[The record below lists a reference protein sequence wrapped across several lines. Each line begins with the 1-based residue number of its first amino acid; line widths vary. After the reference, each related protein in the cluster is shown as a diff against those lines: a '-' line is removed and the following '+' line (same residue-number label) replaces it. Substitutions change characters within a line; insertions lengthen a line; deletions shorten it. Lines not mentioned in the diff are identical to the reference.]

1 MILYIAIYKRLSGRD
16 PGDFHRYQL
25 RTWHSLYQKAGI
37 SLFLPRITGI
47 PDLFSSRLFSFSVAR
62 SPFHDLYAHVLA
74 LRVILAFKLRVLHP
88 VLSLSLSLSLSLKR
102 SLCISHLRRKNKER
116 WRTEQLLRL
125 RICLPWKSNTLSH
138 SIFFSVTFALV
149 SSSLLL
155 CFSLAFV
162 LSFVRSLSHSHRF
175 SSSPLK

>member
-88 VLSLSLSLSLSLKR
+88 VLSLS
-102 SLCISHLRRKNKER
+102 
-116 WRTEQLLRL
+116 
-125 RICLPWKSNTLSH
+125 
-138 SIFFSVTFALV
+138 FSQTFAMHLP
-149 SSSLLL
+149 SQTKKQRA
-155 CFSLAFV
+155 LAYRATFTITNMFTV
-162 LSFVRSLSHSHRF
+162 E
-175 SSSPLK
+175 K

>member
-25 RTWHSLYQKAGI
+25 RTRHSLHQKAGI

-88 VLSLSLSLSLSLKR
+88 VLSLSLSLSNVRYASFISHEKTESAGVPSNFYDYEYVYRGKVTLCRAASFSRLLSR
-102 SLCISHLRRKNKER
+102 SLFHPSRCVFLSCSFSRSFARSHILIGFHLR
-116 WRTEQLLRL
+116 
-125 RICLPWKSNTLSH
+125 
-138 SIFFSVTFALV
+138 F
-149 SSSLLL
+149 
-155 CFSLAFV
+155 
-162 LSFVRSLSHSHRF
+162 
-175 SSSPLK
+175 

>member
-88 VLSLSLSLSLSLKR
+88 VLSLSLSLFLSNVRYASPISDEKTKSAGVPSNFYDYEYVYRGKVTLYRTASFSRLLSR
-102 SLCISHLRRKNKER
+102 SLVHPSCCAFLSRSFSRSFARSHIPIGSHLR
-116 WRTEQLLRL
+116 L
-125 RICLPWKSNTLSH
+125 
-138 SIFFSVTFALV
+138 
-149 SSSLLL
+149 
-155 CFSLAFV
+155 
-162 LSFVRSLSHSHRF
+162 
-175 SSSPLK
+175 

>member
-88 VLSLSLSLSLSLKR
+88 VLSLSLSLS
-102 SLCISHLRRKNKER
+102 
-116 WRTEQLLRL
+116 
-125 RICLPWKSNTLSH
+125 
-138 SIFFSVTFALV
+138 FSQTFAMHLP
-149 SSSLLL
+149 SQTKKQRA
-155 CFSLAFV
+155 LAYRATFTITNMFTV
-162 LSFVRSLSHSHRF
+162 E
-175 SSSPLK
+175 K